1 MVLNKS
7 INQPGYIMKQT
18 AIVNRSIIGRAIV
31 YFNVDEYI
39 VKYWRQGQYQRGS
52 DQYFESKDSAIDGA
66 RDKLELWNNI
76 EAFN

>member
-1 MVLNKS
+1 MRQVC
-7 INQPGYIMKQT
+7 II
-18 AIVNRSIIGRAIV
+18 NRSIIGQAIV

-52 DQYFESKDSAIDGA
+52 EQYYESKDSAIDGA
-66 RDKLELWNNI
+66 RSKLELWNNI